1 MTVYDDKLERSK
13 MRTIVEIPIDKIQL
27 LDKLC
32 LIQKIS
38 RAEMIRRAIDKMII
52 DTSEIR
58 RQSSFGSWKRKKI
71 NSLKY
76 EESLRSEWS

>member
-1 MTVYDDKLERSK
+1 
-13 MRTIVEIPIDKIQL
+13 MRTIVEIPRDKIQI

-38 RAEMIRRAIDKMII
+38 RAEMIRRAIDKMLI
-52 DTSEIR
+52 DTSGIR
-58 RQSSFGSWKRKKI
+58 RETGFGSWKRKKI